1 MVKTDGDVS
10 CYDKNDGNN
19 PAIAVIGG
27 KEYDAIKLG
36 TSKQGGY
43 WTTPVL
49 PKTGDVTI
57 TFYAIAWKNNGCK
70 MDITINNGGKID
82 GATSKTITL
91 EANDGATGNPP
102 YTITFDQS
110 KNFYTLKLTG
120 VTDKTTLKFST
131 ESSKKR
137 AIIVGLNAK

>member
-1 MVKTDGDVS
+1 
-10 CYDKNDGNN
+10 
-19 PAIAVIGG
+19 
-27 KEYDAIKLG
+27 
-36 TSKQGGY
+36 
-43 WTTPVL
+43 
-49 PKTGDVTI
+49 
-57 TFYAIAWKNNGCK
+57 